1 MPPAFTTRLL
11 DLDGD
16 PAARAVMVGEAP
28 ATDTAG
34 ARCAGIAAVLVGD
47 RARLRGVP
55 ASQRPDAVVSGLAGL
70 LEGRRG

>member
-1 MPPAFTTRLL
+1 MTGAIDHAAFTTWLL

-16 PAARAVMVGEAP
+16 PVARAVVVGEAP

-34 ARCAGIAAVLVGD
+34 ARCAGIAA
-47 RARLRGVP
+47 
-55 ASQRPDAVVSGLAGL
+55 AVVSGLAAL